1 MQIKRV
7 IFIGILVL
15 AQWAWA
21 CSGDCLSC
29 HPSLAENILTDERH
43 KPMLTCKTCHENE
56 EAGMSECGKDCF
68 ACHDI
73 AKIDKTVREHDVIE
87 SCRNCHMNMPVKL
100 EAKQNSS
107 SESNS
112 MYDLLL
118 SPK

>member
-1 MQIKRV
+1 MQNRKIIV
-7 IFIGILVL
+7 FIILL
-15 AQWAWA
+15 HQWLWA

-29 HPSLAENILTDERH
+29 HPALAENILTDERH
-43 KPMLTCKTCHENE
+43 KPMLTCKACHLNE

-73 AKIDKTVREHDVIE
+73 KKIDKSVKEHDVIQG
-87 SCRNCHMNMPVKL
+87 CRDCHMNMPVTL
-100 EAKQNSS
+100 DVEPTHSS
-107 SESNS
+107 DNGT